1 MDQMTVLAYFKKS
14 WVDKRNGTHIVNN
27 LNGTT
32 CVVWFRAA
40 KETDCGARP
49 RGAHAH
55 ATVDPRRSRRN
66 PQSAAVS
73 TTE

>member
-32 CVVWFRAA
+32 CVVRFRAA
-40 KETDCGARP
+40 KETDFGARP
-49 RGAHAH
+49 R
-55 ATVDPRRSRRN
+55 
-66 PQSAAVS
+66 
-73 TTE
+73 